1 MLGRIRKALI
11 EYNFDKVFSRVG
23 VEGNYKTVDE
33 IPYFSKMTDV
43 QKAIFS
49 GMRIKNHKVDFIASD
64 KKVKTLKDFIKLTRS
79 SMKNFND
86 VDKGAYNEYLKQ
98 LEESIA

>member
-1 MLGRIRKALI
+1 
-11 EYNFDKVFSRVG
+11 
-23 VEGNYKTVDE
+23 
-33 IPYFSKMTDV
+33 
-43 QKAIFS
+43 
-49 GMRIKNHKVDFIASD
+49 MRIKNHKVDFIASD